1 MFPVNIKKKGNENGK
16 EFRSD
21 NRQEENLAKVFL
33 NSQDD
38 FIYIDEKD
46 AAIFDRFADLLKW
59 LDEKGNDLSKKE
71 KEIES
76 QYGKDIVTRDEDG
89 DIVDFNIDAFVALSK
104 TRTDT
109 YREAAAKIDRIFGQD
124 VIRKYFRLSYEIN
137 PDFVPDDECIYDFLD
152 SMTPVLNQIYADR
165 AKRVKLKY
173 NRDRKGGKRTRYRNK
188 EELIQDYMRK

>member
-1 MFPVNIKKKGNENGK
+1 MAK

-89 DIVDFNIDAFVALSK
+89 DIVDVVS
-104 TRTDT
+104 
-109 YREAAAKIDRIFGQD
+109 
-124 VIRKYFRLSYEIN
+124 
-137 PDFVPDDECIYDFLD
+137 
-152 SMTPVLNQIYADR
+152 
-165 AKRVKLKY
+165 
-173 NRDRKGGKRTRYRNK
+173 
-188 EELIQDYMRK
+188 

>member
-1 MFPVNIKKKGNENGK
+1 MAK

-71 KEIES
+71 REIES

-89 DIVDFNIDAFVALSK
+89 DIVDVVS
-104 TRTDT
+104 
-109 YREAAAKIDRIFGQD
+109 
-124 VIRKYFRLSYEIN
+124 
-137 PDFVPDDECIYDFLD
+137 
-152 SMTPVLNQIYADR
+152 
-165 AKRVKLKY
+165 
-173 NRDRKGGKRTRYRNK
+173 
-188 EELIQDYMRK
+188 

>member
-1 MFPVNIKKKGNENGK
+1 M
-16 EFRSD
+16 
-21 NRQEENLAKVFL
+21 
-33 NSQDD
+33 
-38 FIYIDEKD
+38 
-46 AAIFDRFADLLKW
+46 
-59 LDEKGNDLSKKE
+59 
-71 KEIES
+71 
-76 QYGKDIVTRDEDG
+76 TRDEDG

-188 EELIQDYMRK
+188 EELIQDYMGK

>member
-1 MFPVNIKKKGNENGK
+1 MAK

-71 KEIES
+71 K
-76 QYGKDIVTRDEDG
+76 
-89 DIVDFNIDAFVALSK
+89 
-104 TRTDT
+104 
-109 YREAAAKIDRIFGQD
+109 
-124 VIRKYFRLSYEIN
+124 
-137 PDFVPDDECIYDFLD
+137 
-152 SMTPVLNQIYADR
+152 
-165 AKRVKLKY
+165 
-173 NRDRKGGKRTRYRNK
+173 
-188 EELIQDYMRK
+188 

>member
-1 MFPVNIKKKGNENGK
+1 MAK

-71 KEIES
+71 NEIES

-137 PDFVPDDECIYDFLD
+137 TDFVPDDECIYDFLD

-188 EELIQDYMRK
+188 EELIQDYMGK